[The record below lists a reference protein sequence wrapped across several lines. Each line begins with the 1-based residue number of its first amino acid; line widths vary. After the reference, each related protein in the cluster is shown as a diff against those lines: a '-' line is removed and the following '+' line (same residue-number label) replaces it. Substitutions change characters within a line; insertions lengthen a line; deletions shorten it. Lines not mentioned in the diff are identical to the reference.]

1 MTIDEIYRLVQTFSN
16 KEQRGFVTPNDFNL
30 LAKQAEL
37 ELYNKR
43 LSVVMEKSQ
52 PKKAAGYYAEGV
64 TPELAEQDLSQF
76 LNTTIVAITADS
88 ATAHIGSSNSLLTDY
103 IVSISTAD
111 NESQII
117 STNVPVEIVNNKNI
131 NQILRSSLAKPSA
144 SYPVALIGYSSD
156 SNKKLINVF
165 PDSITSVTVNHYLHD
180 YDPKWGYV
188 TIAGKPVYNSS
199 GSTQFRS
206 ANRTHG
212 ELVIKIL
219 EYLGISIREAEVTT
233 YAQNKEVTQDN

>member
-1 MTIDEIYRLVQTFSN
+1 MTIDEVYRLVQTFSN
-16 KEQRGFVTPNDFNL
+16 KEQRGFITPKDFNL

-64 TPELAEQDLSQF
+64 TPDLAEQDLAQF
-76 LNTTIVAITADS
+76 LMTTIVATTAD
-88 ATAHIGSSNSLLTDY
+88 TTVAHVGSSNSLLTDY
-103 IVSISTAD
+103 IVSMSTGDSETQA
-111 NESQII
+111 IG
-117 STNVPVEIVNNKNI
+117 TNVPVEIVNNKNI
-131 NQILRSSLAKPSA
+131 NQVLRSSLAKPSA

-165 PDSITSVTVNHYLHD
+165 PDTITSVTVTHYLHD
-180 YDPKWGYV
+180 YDPRWDYI

-219 EYLGISIREAEVTT
+219 EYLGVSIREAEVVQ
-233 YAQNKEVTQDN
+233 YANTKETTQDS